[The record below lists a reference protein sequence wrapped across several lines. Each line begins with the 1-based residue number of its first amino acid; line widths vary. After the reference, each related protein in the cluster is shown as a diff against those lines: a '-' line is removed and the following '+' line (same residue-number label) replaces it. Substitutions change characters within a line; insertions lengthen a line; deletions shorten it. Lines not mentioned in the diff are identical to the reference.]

1 MFCTNIIQIT
11 KFYKHYMRERERE
24 EKIKRKTPKPKC
36 GRQCTWGKN
45 LLFYNNFTTHH
56 SSEKEKVISSLYIK
70 KKTIRERESEKP
82 ITIGE
87 DNTVCINQW
96 APSPVFRWC
105 CHCSWCRLNEN
116 KFDLKTKWSVKKL
129 LFVVFPELFFF
140 FFGTILIA
148 VIGGQINI
156 IYNLSFPHVFH
167 GKQWRGWE
175 SGTRT
180 TLLYMYKRES

>member
-11 KFYKHYMRERERE
+11 KFYKHNMRERE

-36 GRQCTWGKN
+36 GRQCTLGKN
-45 LLFYNNFTTHH
+45 LLFYNIFTTHY
-56 SSEKEKVISSLYIK
+56 SSEKEKVRNFFVHKK

-96 APSPVFRWC
+96 APSPVFCCC

-129 LFVVFPELFFF
+129 LFMVFPELFFF
-140 FFGTILIA
+140 FFGHNPYGRHRWTNQYYI
-148 VIGGQINI
+148 
-156 IYNLSFPHVFH
+156 
-167 GKQWRGWE
+167 
-175 SGTRT
+175 
-180 TLLYMYKRES
+180 

>member
-1 MFCTNIIQIT
+1 M
-11 KFYKHYMRERERE
+11 
-24 EKIKRKTPKPKC
+24 IKRKTPKPKC
-36 GRQCTWGKN
+36 GRQCTCGKN
-45 LLFYNNFTTHH
+45 LLLYNIFTTHQRKRKW
-56 SSEKEKVISSLYIK
+56 ETSLYQKKKK

-96 APSPVFRWC
+96 APSPVFCCC

-175 SGTRT
+175 SGTQT
-180 TLLYMYKRES
+180 TKRSLI